1 MAKRLIQLAR
11 ELKIG
16 ISPLM
21 DMLGS
26 LGYNEASY
34 APNTIIPDYMVEMV
48 NGICNEGDLL
58 KLIQP
63 TPPTPS
69 ISQQDNKCKFKVL
82 GKIDIGDTL
91 YQQSIN
97 DHTTNPN
104 CYYSYGDMPHYSIE
118 QTNFW
123 IEEIFI
129 LVSGKICSIK
139 VRDIDRCK
147 QDHPLYSVLIG
158 PNGVGKSSIL
168 RDIVN
173 FFIELNAQVTNNSR
187 NPASYKGLLRGIRY
201 NIDGQEYFV
210 VKANKSFVA
219 TINGRVRK
227 LEYVQRPSI
236 VACHFGAFDKFP
248 NQAVDGYST
257 TKYDI
262 PHYKYVGAHI
272 NGNMISS
279 SGIAFRLLFTL
290 NENMDVK
297 LRRNICSILDFIGY
311 DHTISLQYSLV
322 LKSRKNGSVHD
333 FIAQGV
339 EKDREYQNC
348 STREKQ
354 AFATQLYGFYKDKV
368 ALEKSQCVYRIDF
381 DNEYASD
388 SERLILKNIYKLKQ
402 YSLLN
407 SVRIWFYKGEQI
419 ISSDDMSSGEFAM
432 LATILSISA
441 AANNHHTLV
450 LLDEPE
456 LSQHP
461 NWQMSL
467 IHNLDTALS
476 NQVCHLLIATHS
488 HMVVSDLPQG
498 RSSVVQL
505 DKMKDGSLEAQLI
518 GCSTYGWSAEEVLLK
533 VFRTATDRNRYFGE
547 RIAKLLE
554 KMGNNTIGPQEV
566 VMELHELQEISK
578 YLSDIDPMKSVLN
591 TIINAYSK

>member
-11 ELKIG
+11 ELKVG
-16 ISPLM
+16 LNTLV
-21 DMLGS
+21 DMLDS
-26 LGYNEASY
+26 LGYNDSSY
-34 APNTIIPDYMVEMV
+34 APNTIIPDYIVEMV

-58 KLIQP
+58 RLIQP
-63 TPPTPS
+63 TTPTS
-69 ISQQDNKCKFKVL
+69 GVSQQDDKYEFKVL
-82 GKIDIGDTL
+82 ERTDIDNTP
-91 YQQSIN
+91 YQHN
-97 DHTTNPN
+97 FTTNLD
-104 CYYSYGDMPHYSIE
+104 CYYNRGDIPHYSKE
-118 QTNFW
+118 YSNFW
-123 IEEIFI
+123 IDELFI
-129 LVSGKICSIK
+129 LMSGKICSIK
-139 VRDIDRCK
+139 VSDIDKCK
-147 QDHPLYSVLIG
+147 RDHPLYSVLIG

-173 FFIELNAQVTNNSR
+173 FFIELNTQATDNSR
-187 NPASYKGLLRGIRY
+187 KPSSYKGLLRGIRY
-201 NIDGQEYFV
+201 NIDGQECFV
-210 VKANKSFVA
+210 VKADKSFVA
-219 TINGRVRK
+219 TINGRISR
-227 LEYVQRPSI
+227 LEYIKIPSI

-248 NQAVDGYST
+248 NQAVDGYSR

-262 PHYKYVGAHI
+262 PLYKYVGAHI
-272 NGNMISS
+272 NGNVISS

-290 NENMDVK
+290 NENIDINLQK
-297 LRRNICSILDFIGY
+297 NICSILDFIGY

-322 LKSRKNGSVHD
+322 LKSRKNGSALDV
-333 FIAQGV
+333 INQGV

-354 AFATQLYGFYKDKV
+354 AFASQLYGFYKDKV
-368 ALEKSQCVYRIDF
+368 TLEKSQCVYRIDF

-388 SERLILKNIYKLKQ
+388 SERRILKNIYKLKQ
-402 YSLLN
+402 YNLLN
-407 SVRIWFYKGEQI
+407 SVRVWFYKGDHI

-432 LATILSISA
+432 LSTILSISA
-441 AANNHHTLV
+441 ATNNHHTLV
-450 LLDEPE
+450 LIDEPE

-467 IHNLDTALS
+467 IYNLDTALS

-488 HMVVSDLPQG
+488 HMLVSDLPQG

-505 DKMKDGSLEAQLI
+505 DKMKDGSLGAQLI

-533 VFRTATDRNRYFGE
+533 VFKTATDRNRYFGE

-554 KMGNNTIGPQEV
+554 KMGNNTIVPEEV
-566 VMELHELQEISK
+566 AMELHELQEISK

>member
-11 ELKIG
+11 ELKVG
-16 ISPLM
+16 LNTLV
-21 DMLGS
+21 DMLDS
-26 LGYNEASY
+26 LGYNDSSY
-34 APNTIIPDYMVEMV
+34 APNTIIPDYIVEMV

-58 KLIQP
+58 RLIQP
-63 TPPTPS
+63 TTPTS
-69 ISQQDNKCKFKVL
+69 GVSQQDDKYEFKVL
-82 GKIDIGDTL
+82 ERTDIDNTPCQHNL
-91 YQQSIN
+91 
-97 DHTTNPN
+97 TTNLD
-104 CYYSYGDMPHYSIE
+104 CYYNRGDIPHYSKE
-118 QTNFW
+118 YSNFW
-123 IEEIFI
+123 IDELFI
-129 LVSGKICSIK
+129 LMSGKICSIK
-139 VRDIDRCK
+139 VSDIDKCK
-147 QDHPLYSVLIG
+147 RDHPLYSVLIG

-173 FFIELNAQVTNNSR
+173 FFIELNTQATDNSR
-187 NPASYKGLLRGIRY
+187 KPSSYKGLLRGIRY
-201 NIDGQEYFV
+201 NIDGQECFV
-210 VKANKSFVA
+210 VKADKSFVA
-219 TINGRVRK
+219 TINGRVSR
-227 LEYVQRPSI
+227 LEYIKIPSI

-248 NQAVDGYST
+248 NQAVDGYSR

-262 PHYKYVGAHI
+262 PLYKYVGAHI
-272 NGNMISS
+272 NGNVISS

-290 NENMDVK
+290 NENMDINLQK
-297 LRRNICSILDFIGY
+297 NICSILDFIGY

-322 LKSRKNGSVHD
+322 LKSRKNGSAQDV
-333 FIAQGV
+333 INQGV

-354 AFATQLYGFYKDKV
+354 AFASQLYGFYKDKV
-368 ALEKSQCVYRIDF
+368 VLEKSQCVYRIDF

-388 SERLILKNIYKLKQ
+388 SERRILKNIYKLKQ
-402 YSLLN
+402 YNLLN
-407 SVRIWFYKGEQI
+407 SVRVWFYKDDHI

-432 LATILSISA
+432 LSTILSISA
-441 AANNHHTLV
+441 ATNNHHTLV
-450 LLDEPE
+450 LIDEPE

-467 IHNLDTALS
+467 IYNLDTALS

-488 HMVVSDLPQG
+488 HMLVSDLPQG

-505 DKMKDGSLEAQLI
+505 DKMKDGSLGAQLI

-533 VFRTATDRNRYFGE
+533 VFKTATDRNRYFGE

-554 KMGNNTIGPQEV
+554 KMGNNTIVPEEV
-566 VMELHELQEISK
+566 AMELHELQEISK

>member
-11 ELKIG
+11 ELKVG
-16 ISPLM
+16 LNTLV
-21 DMLGS
+21 DMLDS
-26 LGYNEASY
+26 LGYNDSSY
-34 APNTIIPDYMVEMV
+34 APNTIIPDYIVEMV

-58 KLIQP
+58 RLIQP
-63 TPPTPS
+63 TTPTS
-69 ISQQDNKCKFKVL
+69 GVSQQDDKYEFKVL
-82 GKIDIGDTL
+82 ERTDIDNTP
-91 YQQSIN
+91 YQHN
-97 DHTTNPN
+97 RTTNLD
-104 CYYSYGDMPHYSIE
+104 CYYNRGDIPHYSKE
-118 QTNFW
+118 YSNFW
-123 IEEIFI
+123 IDELFI
-129 LVSGKICSIK
+129 LMSGKICSIK
-139 VRDIDRCK
+139 VSDIDKCK
-147 QDHPLYSVLIG
+147 RDHPLYSVLIG

-173 FFIELNAQVTNNSR
+173 FFIELNTQATDNSR
-187 NPASYKGLLRGIRY
+187 KPSSYKGLLRGIRY
-201 NIDGQEYFV
+201 NIDGQECFV
-210 VKANKSFVA
+210 VKADKSFVA
-219 TINGRVRK
+219 TINGRVSR
-227 LEYVQRPSI
+227 LEYIKIPSI

-248 NQAVDGYST
+248 NQAVDGYSR

-262 PHYKYVGAHI
+262 PLYKYVGAHI
-272 NGNMISS
+272 NGNVISS

-290 NENMDVK
+290 NENMDINLQK
-297 LRRNICSILDFIGY
+297 NICSILDFIGY

-322 LKSRKNGSVHD
+322 LKSRKNGSAQDV
-333 FIAQGV
+333 INQGV

-354 AFATQLYGFYKDKV
+354 AFASQLYGFYKDKV
-368 ALEKSQCVYRIDF
+368 VLEKSQCVYRIDF

-388 SERLILKNIYKLKQ
+388 SERRILKNIYKLKQ
-402 YSLLN
+402 YNLLN
-407 SVRIWFYKGEQI
+407 SVRVWFYKDDHI

-432 LATILSISA
+432 LSTILSISA
-441 AANNHHTLV
+441 ATNNHHTLV
-450 LLDEPE
+450 LIDEPE

-467 IHNLDTALS
+467 IYNLDTALS

-488 HMVVSDLPQG
+488 HMLVSDLPQG

-505 DKMKDGSLEAQLI
+505 DKMKDGSLGAQLI

-533 VFRTATDRNRYFGE
+533 VFKTATDRNRYFGE

-554 KMGNNTIGPQEV
+554 KMGNNTIVPEEV
-566 VMELHELQEISK
+566 AMELHELQEISK